1 MNPPPPSNRRVFLK
15 RTALGLLGGAVG
27 LGGYAWL
34 IEPHWIE
41 VVQRDLPIRFLPDAL
56 IGKTLVQ
63 ISDLHIG
70 PEVSD
75 AYLRDA
81 FKTISGFAPDILV
94 VTGDFMTCKRDE
106 ELDHVCRVLEDL
118 PPARLAT
125 IGILGNHDYTRS
137 HRVTDVADRL
147 TTRLTGLGLRML
159 RNASCDV
166 QGLTISGADDLWSGR
181 CDINRVTLKLDND
194 KANLFLSITQTRP
207 TATFGKAIRAG
218 FCAATRTAAK
228 SSRRSCRRR
237 SRPSPTALR
246 RGRSRSLRRPQALHQ
261 PRPRRGEV
269 SGALQ
274 RAAGDHGVHIATR
287 HRVAAQVSSV
297 SVSERGRP
305 ALCVHKAG
313 GTPAFQTE
321 TLPESRV
328 SKPPPAGSSKVE
340 GDRRPRKGTDMAT
353 SR

>member
-1 MNPPPPSNRRVFLK
+1 MNPPPPSNRRTFLK

-27 LGGYAWL
+27 VGGYAWL
-34 IEPHWIE
+34 VEPHWIE

-81 FKTISGFAPDILV
+81 FKTIGRVCSRYSR
-94 VTGDFMTCKRDE
+94 RDRRF
-106 ELDHVCRVLEDL
+106 HDL
-118 PPARLAT
+118 QARRRIGPRLSRLGRLAPARLAT

-194 KANLFLSITQTRP
+194 KANLFLLHNPDAADGDVWEGYQGWILCGHTHGGQVKPPFLRPPFTSVTNPRYVEGEVDLYDGRKLYINRGLGVVKYPVRFNARPEITVFT
-207 TATFGKAIRAG
+207 
-218 FCAATRTAAK
+218 
-228 SSRRSCRRR
+228 
-237 SRPSPTALR
+237 LR
-246 RGRSRSLRRPQALHQ
+246 RDA
-261 PRPRRGEV
+261 V
-269 SGALQ
+269 
-274 RAAGDHGVHIATR
+274 
-287 HRVAAQVSSV
+287 
-297 SVSERGRP
+297 
-305 ALCVHKAG
+305 
-313 GTPAFQTE
+313 
-321 TLPESRV
+321 
-328 SKPPPAGSSKVE
+328 
-340 GDRRPRKGTDMAT
+340 
-353 SR
+353 